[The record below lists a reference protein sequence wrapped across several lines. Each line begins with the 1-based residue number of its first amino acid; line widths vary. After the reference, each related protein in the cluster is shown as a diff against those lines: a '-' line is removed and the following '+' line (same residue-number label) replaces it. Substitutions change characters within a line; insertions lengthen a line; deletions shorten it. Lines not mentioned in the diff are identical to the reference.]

1 VVHLKRALQIVGL
14 VSTLALL
21 APLAVTQESHITR
34 EGGAWGQEIT
44 GSLAAVKNLRVKVDM
59 GSVVVRGG
67 QQQGINYVVHTRFG
81 TSSEQEARR
90 QFEQYKIT
98 AYVKGDT
105 AWIVGDWQGGRQPR
119 HSSAEFSVMVP
130 REMALV
136 KLETEGGN
144 VEASGVAG
152 RVEAGSGGGSM
163 KLDDIGGGASAET
176 GGGSIDVGTVGGDL
190 GLHTGGGSIKIRHAN
205 GKVVADTG
213 GGSVELGSGAQGASI
228 ETGGGSVEV
237 RECNGKV
244 KVSTGGGSVDLSDV
258 GGPAEIETGGGSI
271 RLNSAKGHVHAETGG
286 GGIELYGVP
295 SARAETSAGGIT
307 VKLVNNGA
315 ERNNGVYC
323 LRCRNRRARQRGH
336 GQWTSHYVRLSR
348 YSRYERRRQ
357 VGTEVAHCRR
367 QAEWR
372 RAYAESAY
380 LDWRYLLSTR
390 QPLREAMLIVDFRLL
405 IEGAFFPRVFNQQS
419 IEHAIGNCHAWQSR
433 TKSQKFTVRKPSCAN
448 TLQPASC

>member
-1 VVHLKRALQIVGL
+1 MKRALQIVGL

-44 GSLAAVKNLRVKVDM
+44 GSLAAVKNLRIKVDM

-105 AWIVGDWQGGRQPR
+105 AWIVGDWQGGRHPR
-119 HSSAEFSVMVP
+119 HSSSEFSVMVP

-144 VEASGVAG
+144 VETTGVMG
-152 RVEAGSGGGSM
+152 HVEAESGGGSM
-163 KLDDIGGGASAET
+163 KLDDIGGGANAET

-190 GLHTGGGSIKIRHAN
+190 GLHTGGGSIKIHHAN
-205 GKVVADTG
+205 GKVVAETG
-213 GGSVELGSGAQGASI
+213 GGSVELLSGAQGASI

-271 RLNSAKGHVHAETGG
+271 HLNSAKGHVQAETGG
-286 GGIELYGVP
+286 GGIELLGVP

-307 VKLVNNGA
+307 VKLVNTGS
-315 ERNNGVYC
+315 ERNNSDLETGAGDITVYIAADVAIDV
-323 LRCRNRRARQRGH
+323 RASVDMGNGH
-336 GQWTSHYVRLSR
+336 RITSDFPDIHVTSEGDKWGPKSLTAEGKLNGGGPTVKVHTSTGDICFKRASR
-348 YSRYERRRQ
+348 
-357 VGTEVAHCRR
+357 
-367 QAEWR
+367 
-372 RAYAESAY
+372 
-380 LDWRYLLSTR
+380 
-390 QPLREAMLIVDFRLL
+390 
-405 IEGAFFPRVFNQQS
+405 
-419 IEHAIGNCHAWQSR
+419 
-433 TKSQKFTVRKPSCAN
+433 
-448 TLQPASC
+448 